1 MNFIDRKNPV
11 LAISRI
17 ALAFAW
23 IYQGLV
29 PKIVCRSPGEVNL
42 IAPVAPVYR
51 IACSL
56 ITYMGYGEIL
66 FGALLLLV
74 GTTWMFR
81 LNIAVLVVLLGWVAV
96 VEPGMFTLPF
106 NPLTLNA
113 SLIGLS
119 LIALHETKKS
129 GLLPNG
135 ASN

>member
-1 MNFIDRKNPV
+1 MNLFDRQKPV

-42 IAPVAPVYR
+42 LKPVAPVYR

-66 FGALLLLV
+66 FGTALLLV
-74 GTTWMFR
+74 GASWMFR
-81 LNIAVLVVLLGWVAV
+81 LNIGVLVVLLGWVVV
-96 VEPGMFTLPF
+96 VEPVLFTQPF
-106 NPLTLNA
+106 NPLTLNVA
-113 SLIGLS
+113 LIGLS
-119 LIALHETKKS
+119 LVALHETKK
-129 GLLPNG
+129 NG
-135 ASN
+135 PEPTGVSN